1 METTKERRANG
12 TGSIGNIRGSNNLY
26 IWYRVNGRQ
35 IRESSSS
42 PDRGVAEKLLQRRL
56 GEHGLGLKPAQD
68 TKNLRYEDIR
78 DEYIKDYRNRGGVFI
93 KRADGTED
101 IKGEPQL
108 DEFFANIRVNAV
120 TPKEIRRY
128 IEHRR
133 KSEVSDPTI
142 RRELV
147 TLRAML
153 NQARKEGT
161 LALAD
166 VPHFPMP
173 KDSDPAGKYISPEE
187 FTKVKDALPENL
199 QTFFTFIYST
209 GCRLGAAQ
217 AITWDMVSRDRT
229 EIEIPAALIKSRTP
243 LTLVLAGPVLEPI
256 AKMLKKTFRPNGSV
270 FDSTNYR
277 PEWSKACA
285 KAGIGTYDK
294 KTRTRTGV
302 RIHDCR
308 CSAAVNLID
317 AGVSEDVVMKI
328 GGWKTKAMFS
338 RYNVMNTDRV
348 RRAME
353 QGGEYVASQMNGV
366 K

>member
-1 METTKERRANG
+1 MKERRANG
-12 TGSIGNIRGSNNLY
+12 TGSIGTVPGSQNLY

-35 IRESSSS
+35 IRESSGGI
-42 PDRGVAEKLLQRRL
+42 DRAAAEKLLQRRM
-56 GEHGLGLKPAQD
+56 GEHGLGLKPVQD
-68 TKNLRYEDIR
+68 TKNLRYEEIR
-78 DEYIKDYRNRGGVFI
+78 DEYIKDYQNRGSVFI
-93 KRADGTED
+93 RRADGTEY
-101 IKGEPQL
+101 IKGIPQL
-108 DEFFANIRVNAV
+108 DEFFANIRVNAI

-128 IEHRR
+128 IDHRR
-133 KSEVSDPTI
+133 KTEASDPTI

-147 TLRAML
+147 TLRAMM

-161 LALAD
+161 LALSD

-173 KDSDPAGKYISPEE
+173 KDSDPAGKYITPEE
-187 FTKVKDALPENL
+187 FAKVKAALPGNL
-199 QTFFTFIYST
+199 QAFFTFIYST

-217 AITWDMVSRDRT
+217 NIAWSMVSKDGS
-229 EIEIPAALIKSRTP
+229 EIEIPATLIKGRSP

-256 AKMLKKTFRPNGSV
+256 AKLLRKSFRYEGPV

-294 KTRTRTGV
+294 ATRTRTGV

-317 AGVSEDVVMKI
+317 AGVPEDIVMKI

-348 RRAME
+348 RKAME
-353 QGGEYVASQMNGV
+353 QGGAYVVAQMNGT